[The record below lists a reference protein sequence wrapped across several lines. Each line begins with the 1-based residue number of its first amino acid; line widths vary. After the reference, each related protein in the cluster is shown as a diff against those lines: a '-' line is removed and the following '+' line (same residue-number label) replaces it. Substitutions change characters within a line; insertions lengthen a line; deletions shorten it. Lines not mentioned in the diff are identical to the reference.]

1 MRINVIGSGHMG
13 KQICSLFDVLGY
25 DVLIW
30 QNTKENL
37 ENHIN
42 DQKKRI
48 EKILN
53 IKATGSFKI
62 ENNLSNFEKK
72 FTIETVKENINIKK
86 KIISSLNYNEN
97 IFSNTSSI
105 KLSEIGNNINGFH
118 FMNPIT
124 VKIIELCKKTNFS
137 YDLLNAIIES
147 LSKVSYKI
155 INVKDSPGYL
165 MNKVIFRDL
174 SYFFYLHEKENIP
187 IVDLKKIYSDD
198 IKKNDPL
205 KIVNM
210 IGVDTCLDILINLN
224 KFDKSFYVPKLLLES
239 VKNNILGYKN
249 KKIFK
254 IK

>member
-1 MRINVIGSGHMG
+1 MRINIIGSGYMG

-37 ENHIN
+37 ENLLN
-42 DQKKRI
+42 NQKKRI
-48 EKILN
+48 EKNLD
-53 IKATGSFKI
+53 IKGTGSFKI
-62 ENNLSNFEKK
+62 ESDLSKFENH
-72 FTIETVKENINIKK
+72 FTIETVKENLEIKK
-86 KIISSLNYNEN
+86 KIFSSLNYNEN
-97 IFSNTSSI
+97 LFSNTSSI

-124 VKIIELCKKTNFS
+124 VKIIELCKKNNFS
-137 YDLLNAIIES
+137 DNLLNSIIET
-147 LSKVSYKI
+147 LGKVSYKI
-155 INVKDSPGYL
+155 INVDDTPGYL

-187 IVDLKKIYSDD
+187 IENLKKIYSED

-224 KFDKSFYVPKLLLES
+224 KFDKSFYIPKCFHES

-254 IK
+254 I

>member
-13 KQICSLFDVLGY
+13 KQICSLLDVLGY

-37 ENHIN
+37 EKPLN
-42 DQKKRI
+42 DQIKRI
-48 EKILN
+48 EKNLN
-53 IKATGSFKI
+53 IKSTGSFKV
-62 ENNLSNFEKK
+62 ENNLTKFVNH
-72 FTIETVKENINIKK
+72 FTIETVKENVNIKK
-86 KIISSLNYNEN
+86 KILSSLNFNEN
-97 IFSNTSSI
+97 LFSNTSSI
-105 KLSEIGNNINGFH
+105 KLSELGNNINGFH

-124 VKIIELCKKTNFS
+124 VKIIELCKKSNFS
-137 YDLLNAIIES
+137 NDLLNIVNNS
-147 LSKVSYKI
+147 LSKVFYKI

-174 SYFFYLHEKENIP
+174 SYFFYLHEKENTP
-187 IVDLKKIYSDD
+187 IEDLKKIYSDD

-224 KFDKSFYVPKLLLES
+224 SFDKSFYVPNCLQVA

-254 IK
+254 I